1 MSLPLHIGFIM
12 DGNGRW
18 AQSKGF
24 PRKMGHE
31 AGAKALEKI
40 IDHCR
45 TIGIQCATFYAF
57 STENWSRPKEEVDA
71 LMSLLDR
78 YIAELHRKISSG
90 EADVYKDVQIRFVGD
105 LSVFSEERY
114 FRIRELEKLTDKPYS
129 RLTINIAINYGGRS
143 EIVSAVNRFIAEN
156 PGRPLT
162 EKDISLRLYTEGCSD
177 PDLIIRTAGEMRLS
191 NFLIWQS
198 AYSEYYSSPVF
209 WPDFTPKELDI
220 ALEAFSK
227 RTRKFGNVAK

>member
-18 AQSKGF
+18 AQNRGV
-24 PRKMGHE
+24 PRKLGHE

-40 IDHCR
+40 IDRCR
-45 TIGIQCATFYAF
+45 TVGIKYATFYAF

-78 YIAELHRKISSG
+78 YITELHRKISSG
-90 EADVYKDVQIRFVGD
+90 EADVYKDVRICFVGD
-105 LSVFSEERY
+105 LSVFSDERLNKL
-114 FRIRELEKLTDKPYS
+114 RSLEKLTEKPS
-129 RLTINIAINYGGRS
+129 EQMRLNIAINYGGKN
-143 EIVSAVNRFIAEN
+143 EIVSAVNRFILEN
-156 PGRPLT
+156 PGVPIN
-162 EKDISLRLYTEGCSD
+162 EKEITSRLYTDGCPD

-191 NFLIWQS
+191 NFLLWQS
-198 AYSEYYSSPVF
+198 AYSEYYSSSVY
-209 WPDFTPKELDI
+209 WPDFTPKELDV
-220 ALEAFSK
+220 ALDAYSQ

>member
-18 AQSKGF
+18 AQKRGV

-40 IDHCR
+40 IDRCR
-45 TIGIQCATFYAF
+45 TLGIKFATFYAF

-71 LMSLLDR
+71 LMSLFDR
-78 YIAELHRKISSG
+78 YINELHRKISSG
-90 EADVYKDVQIRFVGD
+90 EADVYKDVRIRFIGD
-105 LSVFSEERY
+105 LSVFSEERLE
-114 FRIRELEKLTDKPYS
+114 RILALEKLTD
-129 RLTINIAINYGGRS
+129 RQTDGLCVNIAINYGGRN
-143 EIVSAVNRFIAEN
+143 EIVSAVNRFIQEN
-156 PGRPLT
+156 PGVPIT
-162 EKDISLRLYTEGCSD
+162 EKELSLRLYTDGCPD

-191 NFLIWQS
+191 NFLLWQS
-198 AYSEYYSSPVF
+198 AYSEYYSSSVY
-209 WPDFTPKELDI
+209 WPDFTPKELDV
-220 ALEAFSK
+220 ALDAFSQ

>member
-18 AQSKGF
+18 AQQRGV
-24 PRKMGHE
+24 PRKLGHE

-40 IDHCR
+40 IDRCR
-45 TIGIQCATFYAF
+45 VLGIKCATFYAF

-90 EADVYKDVQIRFVGD
+90 EADVYKDMQLRFVGD
-105 LSVFSEERY
+105 LSVFSKERLE
-114 FRIRELEKLTDKPYS
+114 RITALEKLTDKPYPQS
-129 RLTINIAINYGGRS
+129 RINIAINYGGRN
-143 EIVSAVNRFIAEN
+143 EIVSAVNRFILEN
-156 PGRPLT
+156 PGRPIS
-162 EKDISLRLYTEGCSD
+162 ENDISSRLYTSDCSD

-191 NFLIWQS
+191 NFLLWQS
-198 AYSEYYSSPVF
+198 AYAEYYSSPVY
-209 WPDFTPKELDI
+209 WPEFTPKELDI

-227 RTRKFGNVAK
+227 RTRKFGNIAK